1 MNADK
6 KVIARQLKAYFFYK
20 QKPDGYV
27 VGSDCRKTSFVDKKG
42 VAGAKPPTGTR
53 GGSPSNIAPSYGEG
67 VWG

>member
-27 VGSDCRKTSFVDKKG
+27 VGSDCRKTSFVDKKE
-42 VAGAKPPTGTR
+42 VAGAELPTGTR
-53 GGSPSNIAPSYGEG
+53 GGR
-67 VWG
+67 

>member
-27 VGSDCRKTSFVDKKG
+27 VGFLLYLHLQNRHIDLFFRHFTK
-42 VAGAKPPTGTR
+42 
-53 GGSPSNIAPSYGEG
+53 
-67 VWG
+67 